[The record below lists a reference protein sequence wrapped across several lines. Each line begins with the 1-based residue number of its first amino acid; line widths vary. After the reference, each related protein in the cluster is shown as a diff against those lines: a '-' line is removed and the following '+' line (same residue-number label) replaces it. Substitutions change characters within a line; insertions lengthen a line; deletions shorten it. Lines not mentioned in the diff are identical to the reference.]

1 MKVSYNKNTTS
12 LEIKITETGDKTQEI
27 FEILKEELNL
37 YKDNSLYNILRFKI
51 GIVHVAYVYLD
62 KDNNIVMYMTTSLVY
77 IDDLVLRL
85 NNFMIKLNV

>member
-27 FEILKEELNL
+27 FDILKEELNL

-51 GIVHVAYVYLD
+51 GIVHAAYVYLD

-85 NNFMIKLNV
+85 NNFMIRLNV